1 MKKRIVLLAMA
12 AVMAMG
18 TLTGCVTTQQE
29 AQAAGTD
36 AAAEDE
42 NVLNV
47 YTALEDEQVTDYLE
61 EFKELHPDVTV
72 NVTRESTG
80 VITFRDKPSGAETG
94 RHAGT
99 LLTGRG

>member
-18 TLTGCVTTQQE
+18 TLTGCVTTQEE
-29 AQAAGTD
+29 AQAAGAD
-36 AAAEDE
+36 AASEDE

-61 EFKELHPDVTV
+61 
-72 NVTRESTG
+72 
-80 VITFRDKPSGAETG
+80 
-94 RHAGT
+94 
-99 LLTGRG
+99 